1 MNKNTYKRNIN
12 KADLT
17 LRYKSSGKNPQQAAQ
32 ALDRAYDILFD
43 KIFLNK

>member
-1 MNKNTYKRNIN
+1 MNKNTYKRNTC
-12 KADLT
+12 KAVLT